1 MEYDGVEDDY
11 TRGIFVDHFFTPDQF
26 KNYIENRPA
35 GDGVFSRIQYSEI
48 KYSQTHH
55 EIQLEARAI
64 WKPTNQ
70 AVRLLKKYIINSTG
84 MYVQYII
91 KNESNKKLSAIFTVE
106 SNFANTNFDPENI
119 IYNNIELVDNNE
131 KVEIN
136 GQNGTASL
144 IKAKKLKNVTAARI
158 TDTQSGVSFVFE
170 PNENC
175 GFSYNPIIFKR
186 PCSKCQKLSLVDLTS
201 VASFFWEIDIEPG
214 METEKNLNF
223 TIISTKKSKK

>member
-1 MEYDGVEDDY
+1 MRV
-11 TRGIFVDHFFTPDQF
+11 QMKF
-26 KNYIENRPA
+26 KELFDKEVLAETSHIRK
-35 GDGVFSRIQYSEI
+35 D
-48 KYSQTHH
+48 
-55 EIQLEARAI
+55 
-64 WKPTNQ
+64 
-70 AVRLLKKYIINSTG
+70 LK
-84 MYVQYII
+84 
-91 KNESNKKLSAIFTVE
+91 
-106 SNFANTNFDPENI
+106 
-119 IYNNIELVDNNE
+119 IYYELNL
-131 KVEIN
+131 
-136 GQNGTASL
+136 SL

-223 TIISTKKSKK
+223 TIISTKKSKNK